1 MRRLLLLGLALLACS
16 GWAKAPEPAPIPPLP
31 PTLLVDQTGLLD
43 EHQQATLALK
53 LSYFQKE
60 ERAQVAILVT
70 GEPQGETLAQY
81 GLRVAEAWRLGRA
94 KRDDGLLIVV
104 VPSLPAARIEVGYGL
119 EGVIP
124 DALASRWLDDF
135 LPMAREGRTAFG
147 LELLLDQVDRVLP
160 AGQAKASFDVDAAV
174 KAHPEWI
181 VAVVLTVLA
190 LFTLIPMLISE
201 RRGWIATSLLL
212 AACLG
217 GAAFALWGPNQ
228 GLALAGG
235 LLPLPYFWRFAGR
248 DDATLAAWQRFGRA
262 LANGAAVL
270 LVFAIAS
277 LLVRAGL
284 IANDEPLPAWT
295 APIFGGLAAL
305 ILAGILFRRLGDF
318 LSDGVGG
325 ALFFL
330 ILLPVAYLALSF
342 FRLEPLVPALVA
354 AGIGTAGVL
363 LMLHLDSHGHK
374 NAALWLCGLAVLA
387 AVPFALFAL
396 WVALTGDDAQQ
407 RLLHA
412 AAGGGTLLGAGW
424 LAVRVGLGGLFGGG
438 GAGR

>member
-1 MRRLLLLGLALLACS
+1 MVGLLLCLAAVG
-16 GWAKAPEPAPIPPLP
+16 GWARQPDLTPIPDLP
-31 PTLLVDQTGLLD
+31 PSLLVDRTGLLD
-43 EHQQATLALK
+43 EHQQTTLALK
-53 LSYFQKE
+53 LGYFQHDQ
-60 ERAQVAILVT
+60 RAQVAILVVR
-70 GEPQGETLAQY
+70 EIKGETLAQY

-94 KRDDGLLIVV
+94 KRDDGLLILV

-119 EGVIP
+119 EGAIP
-124 DALASRWLDDF
+124 DALASRWLEDF
-135 LPMAREGRTAFG
+135 LPFVREGQMALG
-147 LELLLDQVDRVLP
+147 LELLLDQVDHALP
-160 AGQAKASFDVDAAV
+160 PGQAKASFDIDAAL

-181 VAVVLTVLA
+181 VAVVLTALSVFA
-190 LFTLIPMLISE
+190 LFPMLLFDG
-201 RRGWIATSLLL
+201 RWNWIATSLLL

-217 GAAFALWGPNQ
+217 GAAFALWGLPA

-235 LLPLPYFWRFAGR
+235 LLPLPYFWRLIFREDAG
-248 DDATLAAWQRFGRA
+248 LAAWQRVGRA
-262 LANGAAVL
+262 LASGLAVL
-270 LVFAIAS
+270 LVFAIAT

-284 IANDEPLPAWT
+284 IANDEPLPVWT

-305 ILAGILFRRLGDF
+305 IPAGILFRRLGDF

-325 ALFFL
+325 TMFFL

-342 FRLEPLVPALVA
+342 FRLDPLLPALAV
-354 AGIGTAGVL
+354 AGIGTAGVM
-363 LMLHLDSHGHK
+363 LMLYLDSHGHK
-374 NAALWLCGLAVLA
+374 NAALWFCGLAVLA

-396 WVALTGDDAQQ
+396 WVAITGDDAQQ

-424 LAVRVGLGGLFGGG
+424 LAARVGLGGLFGGG